1 MTTMKKLILSI
12 FAVFVLFACSSDD
25 DGGSNNGGN
34 DIFITFKVNG
44 TTYTMEP
51 YTAASLQVEIGAEQG
66 MDATYRAISL
76 LMPTDYALGSHPI
89 TDSWDEDAYNASFTF
104 GDETADA
111 ISGTL
116 VITSI
121 TADFIEGTFHFTAE
135 DWEGTTYNITEG
147 SFKADRL

>member
-1 MTTMKKLILSI
+1 MTTMKRLILSI

-25 DGGSNNGGN
+25 DGGSNNGG

-44 TTYTMEP
+44 TTYNMEP
-51 YTAASLQVEIGAEQG
+51 YTAASLQVEIGSDQG
-66 MDATYRAISL
+66 MDDTYRAISL
-76 LMPTDYALGSHPI
+76 SMPTDYALGSHPI
-89 TDSWDEDAYNASFTF
+89 TDSWDEDAYNASYTH
-104 GDETADA
+104 GDVTADA
-111 ISGTL
+111 VSGTL

-121 TADFIEGTFHFTAE
+121 TSDFIEGTFHFTAE

>member
-1 MTTMKKLILSI
+1 MKRLILSV

-25 DGGSNNGGN
+25 DGGSNNGG

-51 YTAASLQVEIGAEQG
+51 YTAASLQVEIGADQG
-66 MDATYRAISL
+66 MNDAYRAISL
-76 LMPTDYALGSHPI
+76 LMPTDFATGSHPI
-89 TDSWDEDAYNASFTF
+89 TDSWEEGTYNASYSH
-104 GDETADA
+104 GDVTIDA
-111 ISGTL
+111 TSGTL

-121 TADFIEGTFHFTAE
+121 TNDFIQGTFNFTGE
-135 DWEGTTYNITEG
+135 DENGTTYNITEG